1 MAAIAQQSK
10 GKVLITG
17 SSGILGSRL
26 YAVLQA
32 NGWEVVG
39 LGLADSVSQGGP
51 GRDGAS
57 ETNRGF
63 IDLECD
69 LRSFCPSL
77 EGFTHVVH
85 LAGVGSPDAS
95 FEEVLQG
102 NVVATQKV
110 LEAAKRSGT
119 VRRVV
124 LASTNH
130 VNTGQTMG
138 DGGPG
143 TLEPYSR
150 PLIRLADP
158 VNPDSFYAA
167 SKLQVEALGQL
178 YGKTWRCFDVVTL
191 RIGWC
196 LYDDPTELR
205 GTQYEAYLRAM
216 WLSRRDWEGFA
227 MAALTTRVTMYGYMV
242 AYAVSN
248 NSTRIFDLEES
259 IDRLGYSPQDSSDNF
274 DWSRP
279 APAPAPAPDDDV
291 DPDALRRA
299 RRERRRRVLPT
310 QDGHA
315 SPVRRAPPSPPATW
329 S

>member
-1 MAAIAQQSK
+1 MAAAMAR
-10 GKVLITG
+10 GKVAITG
-17 SSGILGSRL
+17 SSGILGQRL
-26 YAVLQA
+26 YTALQA

-51 GRDGAS
+51 GRDGAA
-57 ETNRGF
+57 ETNRGL
-63 IDLECD
+63 IDVECD
-69 LRSFCPSL
+69 LAEGCPDLS
-77 EGFTHVVH
+77 GFTHVVH

-95 FEEVLQG
+95 FEQVLRG
-102 NVVATQKV
+102 NVVATQNV

-119 VRRVV
+119 VRRVL

-143 TLEPYSR
+143 TLEPRQYSR
-150 PLIRLADP
+150 PLITLADP

-167 SKLQVEALGQL
+167 SKLQVEALGKL
-178 YGKTWRCFDVVTL
+178 YGKTWRCFDVVAL

-196 LYDDPTELR
+196 LYDDPTELC
-205 GTQYEAYLRAM
+205 GTPYEAYLRAM
-216 WLSRRDWEGFA
+216 WLSRRDWVGFA
-227 MAALTTRVTMYGYMV
+227 TAALATTRVMYGYID

-248 NSTRIFDLEES
+248 NSTRVFDLRES
-259 IDRLGYSPQDSSDNF
+259 IDLLGYSPQDSSDDF

-279 APAPAPAPDDDV
+279 APAPAPAPDDE
-291 DPDALRRA
+291 DPDVVRRL
-299 RRERRRRVLPT
+299 RRERRRLVVPT
-310 QDGHA
+310 EDGNG
-315 SPVRRAPPSPPATW
+315 SPVRRAPPSPPASW

>member
-1 MAAIAQQSK
+1 MAR
-10 GKVLITG
+10 GKVAITG

-26 YAVLQA
+26 YAALQA

-51 GRDGAS
+51 GRDGAA
-57 ETNRGF
+57 ETNRGL
-63 IDLECD
+63 IDVECD
-69 LRSFCPSL
+69 LVESCPDLS
-77 EGFTHVVH
+77 GFTHVVH

-95 FEEVLQG
+95 FEQVLRG
-102 NVVATQKV
+102 NVVATQNV

-178 YGKTWRCFDVVTL
+178 YGKTWRCFDVVAL

-227 MAALTTRVTMYGYMV
+227 MAALTTKVTMYGYMV

-248 NSTRIFDLEES
+248 NSTRIFDIEES
-259 IDRLGYSPQDSSDNF
+259 VRLLGYSSQDSSDNF
-274 DWSRP
+274 DWS
-279 APAPAPAPDDDV
+279 
-291 DPDALRRA
+291 
-299 RRERRRRVLPT
+299 
-310 QDGHA
+310 
-315 SPVRRAPPSPPATW
+315 SN
-329 S
+329 